1 MKVKRLIIID
11 SHAVLYRAFHAL
23 PPLASKKGELVNAVY
38 GFLLVFFK
46 AIKEFKPDF
55 VAATFDLP
63 GPTLRHKEFKE
74 YKAKRPKIP
83 DELSSQIPK
92 IKKILKGFE
101 VPIFEKQGF
110 EADDLI
116 GAIAQQAER
125 KQIFPKIETIIL
137 TGDLDALQLVNPQTK
152 VFALR
157 RGLKDAIL
165 YNTEKV
171 QEKYQGLKPS
181 QLLDFRGL
189 RGDPSDNI
197 PGVTGIGEK
206 TAIKLLKEFGTL
218 ENLYKNL
225 EKVNPSV
232 QAKLEQYKEQA
243 FLSKRLARIRKEVKI
258 DFNLKNCRW
267 PKYDK
272 EEVTDLLEKFGFNSL
287 IKRLPELTMEKQNIG
302 KNLKLW

>member
-1 MKVKRLIIID
+1 MKVKRLLIID
-11 SHAVLYRAFHAL
+11 SHAVLHRAFHAL
-23 PPLASKKGELVNAVY
+23 PPLTSKKGELVNAVY

-46 AIKEFKPDF
+46 AIKEFKPNF
-55 VAATFDLP
+55 VVATFDLP
-63 GPTLRHKEFKE
+63 GPTLRHKEFKK
-74 YKAKRPKIP
+74 YKAKRPKMP

-92 IKKILKGFE
+92 IKNILQTFN

-116 GAIAQQAER
+116 GAIAEQTEQ

-137 TGDLDALQLVNPQTK
+137 TGDLDALQLVNSQTK
-152 VFALR
+152 VYAMR
-157 RGLKDAIL
+157 RGLKDAVL

-171 QEKYQGLKPS
+171 KEKYQGLKPS
-181 QLLDFRGL
+181 QLLDFKGL

-206 TAIKLLKEFGTL
+206 TAIKLLKEFKSF

-225 EKVNPSV
+225 EKVNAPIRT
-232 QAKLEQYKEQA
+232 KLEQYKEQA
-243 FLSKRLARIRKEVKI
+243 FLSKELARIRKEVPI
-258 DFNLKNCRW
+258 DFELKKCSW
-267 PKYDK
+267 PRFDK
-272 EEVTDLLEKFGFNSL
+272 EKVIQLLEKFGFNSL
-287 IKRLPELTMEKQNIG
+287 IKRLSESTVEKQKIG